1 MSMHATTALC
11 TPKEMSPTCLKGA
24 ATKNIWQY
32 QSCREEQLMAD
43 KRVLVLGAGIAGIT
57 CALEL
62 ANQNIPVYLAE
73 KEKDIGGLVSSFS
86 CKATDKCNNC
96 GVCLLNEKIKKMKD
110 LSAVPTAQADRNNII
125 LLTSC
130 RLQNVEKE
138 LNNFN
143 IKMVQEEKSL
153 SIKAEIIVV
162 ATGAEVFDARYKTQF
177 GYKRYKGVI
186 TGLDLEER
194 LRAGSSQISF
204 NGDIPKSIAFIQC
217 VGSRDEKT
225 NKGYCSKVCC
235 KYALRMADV
244 LQSKIED
251 LKVTVF
257 YMDLQSTGKDFSSLY
272 ERCKEDIEFI
282 NSIPAKIE
290 EEDEKLKVKYE
301 NIESGKID
309 VKNFDL
315 VVLSTGLSPNKEN
328 SNLARMLKIN
338 RDEFGFFEAKD
349 SGETNIDGIYACGTC
364 ISPKNIVDSISSAKV
379 VAGKIIKKNQK

>member
-1 MSMHATTALC
+1 MSD
-11 TPKEMSPTCLKGA
+11 
-24 ATKNIWQY
+24 
-32 QSCREEQLMAD
+32 R
-43 KRVLVLGAGIAGIT
+43 RVLILGAGIAGIT
-57 CALEL
+57 SALEL
-62 ANQNIPVYLAE
+62 ANQDIPVYLAE
-73 KEKDIGGLVSSFS
+73 KEKDIGGLVSLFS

-96 GVCLLNEKIKKMKD
+96 GVCLLNEKIKEMKD
-110 LSAVPTAQADRNNII
+110 LSAVPTAQAGKNNIT

-138 LNNFN
+138 LNNFH
-143 IKMVQEEKSL
+143 IKMVQEEKPL

-162 ATGAEVFDARYKTQF
+162 ATGAEAFDARYKAQF
-177 GYKRYKGVI
+177 GYKRCKNVI

-194 LRAGSSQISF
+194 LRAGSSYINF
-204 NGDIPKSIAFIQC
+204 NLSVEQPRQAGENIPKSIAFIQC
-217 VGSRDEKT
+217 VGSRDENI

-235 KYALRMADV
+235 KYALRMAAV
-244 LQSKIED
+244 LQSKIEG

-272 ERCKEDIEFI
+272 ERCKEDIKFI

-290 EEDEKLKVKYE
+290 EEEEKLKVKYE

-309 VKNFDL
+309 VKDFDL

-338 RDEFGFFEAKD
+338 LDEFGFFEAKD
-349 SGETNIDGIYACGTC
+349 SGETNIDGIYACGTARA
-364 ISPKNIVDSISSAKV
+364 PKSIVESISSAKV
-379 VAGKIIKKNQK
+379 VAGKIIQSRE